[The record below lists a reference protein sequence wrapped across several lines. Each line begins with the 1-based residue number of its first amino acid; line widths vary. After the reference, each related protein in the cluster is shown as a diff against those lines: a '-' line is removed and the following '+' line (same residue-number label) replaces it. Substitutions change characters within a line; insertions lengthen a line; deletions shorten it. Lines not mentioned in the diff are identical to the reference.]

1 MNEMTILGQN
11 TDRTNDT
18 VNELAIGLIDIFS
31 QLPTGFKMLFFGS
44 CLAIMAYAI
53 HKDYGIF
60 ETDSGWQITNHPMTA

>member
-1 MNEMTILGQN
+1 MNEMTIFEQN

-31 QLPTGFKMLFFGS
+31 QLPTGFKMFFFGS

-53 HKDYGIF
+53 HKDYGIY
-60 ETDSGWQITNHPMTA
+60 ETDSGWQITNHPMTT